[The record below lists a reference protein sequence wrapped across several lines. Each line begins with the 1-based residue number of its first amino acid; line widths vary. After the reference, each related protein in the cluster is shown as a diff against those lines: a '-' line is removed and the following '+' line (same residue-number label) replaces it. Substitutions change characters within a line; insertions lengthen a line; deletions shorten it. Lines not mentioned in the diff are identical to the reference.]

1 MAPFFLLFVICACT
15 SKYFPV
21 FKCFLCWILTKK
33 CILTLLLSI
42 RSKLSTQLLSCI
54 FVIIHNHWHFSL
66 GIGGLSTCTVQL
78 TRVHQGFFQGFDSKF
93 WMFEE
98 YFVQKSSI
106 NIFSRESDCTF
117 TNVCTFVRSSVINLN
132 TTESIFQHH
141 LQPSFCDFEAFQL
154 VCLGKT
160 SKKTSAWSLEV
171 AKSYT

>member
-1 MAPFFLLFVICACT
+1 MFSLLNPDT
-15 SKYFPV
+15 KKY
-21 FKCFLCWILTKK
+21 ILTKS
-33 CILTLLLSI
+33 LSI
-42 RSKLSTQLLSCI
+42 QSTLSTQLLSCI

-66 GIGGLSTCTVQL
+66 GIVGLSTCTVQLQL

-141 LQPSFCDFEAFQL
+141 YHLQPSFCDFWAFQL

-160 SKKTSAWSLEV
+160 SKKTSA
-171 AKSYT
+171 

>member
-1 MAPFFLLFVICACT
+1 MNPDLTQKMHSNIIVINT
-15 SKYFPV
+15 IKV
-21 FKCFLCWILTKK
+21 INTILP
-33 CILTLLLSI
+33 
-42 RSKLSTQLLSCI
+42 CI
-54 FVIIHNHWHFSL
+54 FVIIHNHLHFSL
-66 GIGGLSTCTVQL
+66 GIGGLSTSTVQL
-78 TRVHQGFFQGFDSKF
+78 TRVHQGFFQRFNSKF

-141 LQPSFCDFEAFQL
+141 YHLQPSFCDFWAFQL

-160 SKKTSAWSLEV
+160 SKKTSA
-171 AKSYT
+171 